1 MAFGDDFA
9 NMRMQQVC
17 GTGVAM
23 WNAVEEVKKAA
34 DVVIGSNE
42 EDGIAEYL
50 AGFQC
55 GIQGEK
61 K

>member
-1 MAFGDDFA
+1 MLTL
-9 NMRMQQVC
+9 C

-23 WNAVEEVKKAA
+23 GNALECVKQAA

-50 AGFQC
+50 
-55 GIQGEK
+55 EK
-61 K
+61 YVL